1 MGCGYRFTLLA
12 LCLVGLCVADDA
24 SPVKASTATWADKL
38 KKDLLL
44 NYDRNL
50 RPTQYYNVT
59 NVEVNME
66 IRHVDIDEDN
76 SIFTVSG
83 WLKMNWQDLRL
94 KWEPSDYGGLR
105 SFYIPSYYLWDP
117 EVNMHSITLETAGS
131 RYSGSSDVR
140 VESSGMHHCTVRL
153 MQKIS
158 CEMNFQRW
166 PFDTQH
172 CSVLLGK
179 SVSVHEERTLK
190 LNGLGQNSKQ
200 FRPITDNPAWEV
212 TDISVESYEDPM
224 EEEGHNFDGLQY
236 GLVIKRK
243 VRIFY
248 STILTPAVIFILM
261 TLTSF
266 WLPPGANEKVLLNC
280 VTATLLCIFLR
291 YFTIHLPLLAT
302 RTPLVVLF
310 FSHSLYL
317 TAISLILS
325 VVVINIAKSRHRTP
339 IHPYLKSFI
348 ALPGVSIL
356 VWTGS
361 TPKSVTDEEEW
372 TDELK
377 VGSTA
382 RESCSSADE
391 ASQGQ
396 GADVQHEWI
405 QLTVA
410 LERIFFIAYVFIY
423 SVMAACY
430 LN

>member
-24 SPVKASTATWADKL
+24 PPVKASTATWADKL

-59 NVEVNME
+59 NIEVNME

-83 WLKMNWQDLRL
+83 WLKMHWQDLRL

-131 RYSGSSDVR
+131 RYAGISDVR
-140 VESSGMHHCTVRL
+140 VESSGMLHCTVRL
-153 MQKIS
+153 SQKIF

-166 PFDTQH
+166 PFDTQF
-172 CSVLLGK
+172 CNVLLGK
-179 SVSVHEERTLK
+179 SVSTHEDRALK
-190 LNGLGQNSKQ
+190 LNGLGQDRKQ

-212 TDISVESYEDPM
+212 TDILVESYEDPM
-224 EEEGHNFDGLQY
+224 EEEGHNFEGLQY

>member
-302 RTPLVVLF
+302 RTPLVGKMVD
-310 FSHSLYL
+310 SSWR
-317 TAISLILS
+317 I
-325 VVVINIAKSRHRTP
+325 
-339 IHPYLKSFI
+339 
-348 ALPGVSIL
+348 VS
-356 VWTGS
+356 
-361 TPKSVTDEEEW
+361 
-372 TDELK
+372 
-377 VGSTA
+377 
-382 RESCSSADE
+382 
-391 ASQGQ
+391 
-396 GADVQHEWI
+396 
-405 QLTVA
+405 
-410 LERIFFIAYVFIY
+410 
-423 SVMAACY
+423 
-430 LN
+430 